1 MAVNN
6 KPIFTGTPAIG
17 VATIA
22 SGTTATKIF
31 PTLPTSSTEGWYV
44 NKIRARIKATTTT
57 ATVLR
62 ISLSSNG
69 STFYLLDEIVIPIT
83 TVTNTTFSTTFELPV
98 NIAIPGTYSLYAK
111 YDTAPGAATDITVFG
126 GSYTEQ

>member
-6 KPIFTGTPAIG
+6 KPIFTGKSAIG
-17 VATIA
+17 TASIA

-31 PTLPTSSTEGWYV
+31 PTSPATSTEGWYIQKV
-44 NKIRARIKATTTT
+44 RARIKATTTT

-62 ISLSSNG
+62 ISLSSDA

-83 TVTNTTFSTTFELPV
+83 TVTNTTFSTTFELPI
-98 NIAIPGTYSLYAK
+98 NIAIPGTFSLYAK